1 MRLPKPAAFLS
12 FRKLSNE
19 LPADCTDE
27 RRFFEN
33 DFATFA
39 SIFQVCGI
47 LLNLRVNFMLHQLTI
62 SELTAKL
69 ARREVS
75 ARDAMQSC
83 LDQIARVDGEIHA
96 FISHDATD
104 ALAQAD
110 AVDKS
115 IASGVTLSQKPLL
128 GVPIA
133 VKDVLAVKGQPLN
146 CGSKILGKFIS
157 PYDATV
163 IEKLKS
169 AGAVVFG
176 RLNMD
181 EFAMGS
187 STENSAFGLTRN
199 PWDPT
204 RIPGGS
210 SGGSAAAVAAD
221 ECLASL
227 GTDTG
232 GSIRQPA
239 ALCGCVG
246 LKPTYGRVSRY
257 GLVAFASS
265 LDQIGPFTKDI
276 RDSAILLQ
284 ALSGVDPRDSTSVP
298 QPVPNYAASLTG
310 DIKGLKIG
318 LAKEY
323 MIGGLDSEVK
333 ASVDAAVKRL
343 EKLGAEIVEVSLP
356 HTDYAVAT
364 YYIIATAEASANLAR
379 FDGVRYCARVEGNDL
394 FEMYAK
400 TRGAGF
406 GPEVKRRII
415 LGTYVLS
422 SGYHDAYYLRAQKV
436 RTLIR
441 NDFLKA
447 FEKVDA
453 IVTPTTPT
461 AAFKIGEKSGDP
473 LQMYLSDI
481 FTISCNLAG
490 ICGLSLPCGFTG
502 KSQPRLP
509 IGLQLLGKPFGEE
522 TIFKIG
528 HAYEQSTGWH
538 TEKPVLK
545 V

>member
-1 MRLPKPAAFLS
+1 M
-12 FRKLSNE
+12 
-19 LPADCTDE
+19 
-27 RRFFEN
+27 
-33 DFATFA
+33 
-39 SIFQVCGI
+39 
-47 LLNLRVNFMLHQLTI
+47 LNQLTI

-75 ARDAMQSC
+75 AREAMQAC
-83 LDQIARVDGEIHA
+83 LDQIARVDGKIHA
-96 FISHDATD
+96 FLSHNDAD

-110 AVDKS
+110 AADKL
-115 IASGVTLSQKPLL
+115 LSQGGGVDRRLL
-128 GVPIA
+128 GVPVA
-133 VKDVLAVKGQPLN
+133 VKDVLAVKDQPLN
-146 CGSKILGKFIS
+146 CGSKILGQFVS

-163 IEKLKS
+163 VEKLKA
-169 AGAVVFG
+169 AGAIVFG

-187 STENSAFGLTRN
+187 STENSAFGVTRN

-221 ECLASL
+221 EVIAAL
-227 GTDTG
+227 GSDTG

-239 ALCGCVG
+239 ALCGCIG
-246 LKPTYGRVSRY
+246 LKPTYGRVSRF

-265 LDQIGPFTKDI
+265 LDQIGPFTKDV
-276 RDSAILLQ
+276 RDAATMLGVM
-284 ALSGVDPRDSTSVP
+284 SGHDPRDSTSVP
-298 QPVPNYAASLTG
+298 QPVPDYAAALTG
-310 DIKGLKIG
+310 DIQGLKLG
-318 LAKEY
+318 LPKEY
-323 MIGGLDSEVK
+323 LIGGLDAEVK
-333 ASVDAAVKRL
+333 SAVDAAVTKFQ
-343 EKLGAEIVEVSLP
+343 ELGAEIVEISLP

-379 FDGVRYCARVEGNDL
+379 YDGIRYGRRVDGADPVEL
-394 FEMYAK
+394 YSK

-406 GPEVKRRII
+406 GDEVKRRII

-447 FEKVDA
+447 YETVDA
-453 IVTPTTPT
+453 IVTPTSPT
-461 AAFKIGEKSGDP
+461 AAFKIGEKSDDP

-490 ICGLSLPCGFTG
+490 ICGVSLPCGFA
-502 KSQPRLP
+502 KNPKLP
-509 IGLQLLGKPFGEE
+509 IGLQLLGKPFGEA
-522 TIFKIG
+522 TLLRIA
-528 HAYEQSTGWH
+528 HAYEQGTAWRKA
-538 TEKPVLK
+538 KPPL
-545 V
+545 

>member
-1 MRLPKPAAFLS
+1 M
-12 FRKLSNE
+12 
-19 LPADCTDE
+19 
-27 RRFFEN
+27 
-33 DFATFA
+33 
-39 SIFQVCGI
+39 
-47 LLNLRVNFMLHQLTI
+47 LNQFTI
-62 SELTAKL
+62 SELTARL
-69 ARREVS
+69 ASREVS
-75 ARDAMQSC
+75 ARDATQAC
-83 LDQIARVDGEIHA
+83 LDQVARVDGRLHA
-96 FISHDATD
+96 FISHNPAD
-104 ALAQAD
+104 ALAQAEAAD
-110 AVDKS
+110 RE
-115 IASGVTLSQKPLL
+115 IAAGVTKPLL

-133 VKDVLAVKGQPLN
+133 IKDVLAVKNQPLN
-146 CGSKILGKFIS
+146 CATKILGDFIS

-163 IEKLKS
+163 IEKLKA
-169 AGAVVFG
+169 AGAIVFG

-199 PWDPT
+199 PWDMT
-204 RIPGGS
+204 CIPGGS

-221 ECLASL
+221 ECIASL
-227 GTDTG
+227 GSDTG

-265 LDQIGPFTKDI
+265 LDQIGPFTKDV
-276 RDSAILLQ
+276 RDSATLLGV
-284 ALSGVDPRDSTSVP
+284 LSGLDPRDSTSVP
-298 QPVPNYAASLTG
+298 QPVPDYTKSLTG
-310 DIKGLKIG
+310 DIRGLKLG
-318 LAKEY
+318 LPKEY
-323 MIGGLDSEVK
+323 MIGGLAPEVK
-333 ASVDAAVKRL
+333 AAVDAAVKKFQ
-343 EKLGAEIVEVSLP
+343 ELGAEIVEISLP

-379 FDGVRYCARVEGNDL
+379 FDGIRYGARVDGADPIEL
-394 FEMYAK
+394 YSR

-422 SGYHDAYYLRAQKV
+422 SGYHDAYYLHAQKV

-447 FEKVDA
+447 FEHVDA

-461 AAFKIGEKSGDP
+461 AAFKAGEKSDDP

-490 ICGLSLPCGFTG
+490 ICGVSVPCGFT
-502 KSQPRLP
+502 QNPRLP
-509 IGLQLLGKPFGEE
+509 LGLQLLGKPFGEE
-522 TIFKIG
+522 SLLRLA
-528 HAYEQSTGWH
+528 HAYEQSTPWH
-538 TEKPVLK
+538 KEKPAI
-545 V
+545 

>member
-1 MRLPKPAAFLS
+1 M
-12 FRKLSNE
+12 
-19 LPADCTDE
+19 
-27 RRFFEN
+27 
-33 DFATFA
+33 
-39 SIFQVCGI
+39 
-47 LLNLRVNFMLHQLTI
+47 LNQLTI
-62 SELTAKL
+62 SELAVKL
-69 ARREVS
+69 TKREVS
-75 ARDAMQSC
+75 AREAMQSC
-83 LDQIARVDGEIHA
+83 LDQITRVDGKIRA
-96 FISHDATD
+96 FISHDAAD

-110 AVDKS
+110 AADKM
-115 IASGVTLSQKPLL
+115 LSQGGGDRPLL
-128 GVPIA
+128 GVPVA

-146 CGSKILGKFIS
+146 CGSKILGQFVS

-163 IEKLKS
+163 VEKLRA
-169 AGAVVFG
+169 AGAIIFG

-187 STENSAFGLTRN
+187 STENSAFGVTKN
-199 PWDPT
+199 PWDTT

-221 ECLASL
+221 EVIAAL
-227 GTDTG
+227 GSDTG

-265 LDQIGPFTKDI
+265 LDQIGSFTKDV
-276 RDSAILLQ
+276 RDAATML
-284 ALSGVDPRDSTSVP
+284 GVIGGHDPCDSTSVP
-298 QPVPNYAASLTG
+298 QPVPDYAAVLTG
-310 DIKGLKIG
+310 KIKGLKLG
-318 LAKEY
+318 LPKEY
-323 MIGGLDSEVK
+323 MIGGLDPEVK
-333 ASVDAAVKRL
+333 AAVDAAVKQL
-343 EKLGAEIVEVSLP
+343 QSLHVEIVEISLP

-379 FDGVRYCARVEGNDL
+379 FDGIRYGLRVNGTDPVELYGN
-394 FEMYAK
+394 

-406 GPEVKRRII
+406 GAEVKRRII

-422 SGYHDAYYLRAQKV
+422 SGYYDAYYLRAQKV

-447 FEKVDA
+447 FETVDA
-453 IVTPTTPT
+453 IVTPTSPT
-461 AAFKIGEKSGDP
+461 AAFKIGEKSDDP

-490 ICGLSLPCGFTG
+490 ICGVSLPCGFT
-502 KSQPRLP
+502 KSPKLP

-522 TIFKIG
+522 VLLKIA
-528 HAYEQSTGWH
+528 HAYEQSTTWRR
-538 TEKPVLK
+538 EKPPI
-545 V
+545 

>member
-1 MRLPKPAAFLS
+1 M
-12 FRKLSNE
+12 
-19 LPADCTDE
+19 
-27 RRFFEN
+27 
-33 DFATFA
+33 
-39 SIFQVCGI
+39 
-47 LLNLRVNFMLHQLTI
+47 LNQLTI
-62 SELTAKL
+62 SELTARL
-69 ARREVS
+69 AKREVS
-75 ARDAMQSC
+75 SREATRAC
-83 LDQIARVDGEIHA
+83 LDQIARLDGQLHA
-96 FISHDATD
+96 FISHDAQD

-110 AVDKS
+110 AADQA
-115 IASGVTLSQKPLL
+115 IASGATHAQKPLL

-133 VKDVLAVKGQPLN
+133 VKDVIAVKGQPLN

-163 IEKLKS
+163 TEKLKA

-187 STENSAFGLTRN
+187 STENSAFGVTRN
-199 PWDPT
+199 PWDTT

-210 SGGSAAAVAAD
+210 SGGSAVAVAAD
-221 ECLASL
+221 EVIASL

-257 GLVAFASS
+257 GLVAYASS
-265 LDQIGPFTKDI
+265 LDQVGCFSKNTIDAATVLKVIAGHD
-276 RDSAILLQ
+276 
-284 ALSGVDPRDSTSVP
+284 GRDSTSVN
-298 QPVPNYAASLTG
+298 QPVPDYAVALDG
-310 DIKGLKIG
+310 NIKGLRLG
-318 LAKEY
+318 LPKEY
-323 MIGGLDSEVK
+323 MVGGLDPEVK
-333 ASVDAAVKRL
+333 AAVDAAVKQL
-343 EKLGAEIVEVSLP
+343 QSLGATVEEISLP
-356 HTDYAVAT
+356 HTEYAAAA
-364 YYIIATAEASANLAR
+364 YYIIAPAEASANLAR
-379 FDGVRYCARVEGNDL
+379 FDGIRYGARVDGADPIEL
-394 FEMYAK
+394 YSK

-422 SGYHDAYYLRAQKV
+422 SGYYDAYYLRAQKV

-441 NDFLKA
+441 QDFLKA

-461 AAFKIGEKSGDP
+461 AAFKIGEKSDDP
-473 LQMYLSDI
+473 LQMYLSDV

-490 ICGLSLPCGFTG
+490 ICGISIPCGFT
-502 KSQPRLP
+502 KSPKLP

-522 TIFKIG
+522 AILKIAY
-528 HAYEQSTGWH
+528 AYEQSTGWH
-538 TEKPVLK
+538 KEKPAPRGRT
-545 V
+545 

>member
-1 MRLPKPAAFLS
+1 M
-12 FRKLSNE
+12 
-19 LPADCTDE
+19 
-27 RRFFEN
+27 
-33 DFATFA
+33 
-39 SIFQVCGI
+39 
-47 LLNLRVNFMLHQLTI
+47 LNQLTI
-62 SELTAKL
+62 SELTAKF
-69 ARREVS
+69 ARREVP
-75 ARDAMQSC
+75 AREAMQSC
-83 LDQIARVDGEIHA
+83 LDQVARVDGKIHA
-96 FISHDATD
+96 FISHDNAD

-110 AVDKS
+110 AADKLLAQGGGN
-115 IASGVTLSQKPLL
+115 ASRPLL
-128 GVPIA
+128 GVPVAIKDVIA
-133 VKDVLAVKGQPLN
+133 VKNQPLN
-146 CGSKILGKFIS
+146 CGSKILGRFVS

-163 IEKLKS
+163 IEKLKA
-169 AGAVVFG
+169 AGAIVFG

-187 STENSAFGLTRN
+187 STENSAFGITRN
-199 PWDPT
+199 PWDTT

-210 SGGSAAAVAAD
+210 SGGAAAAVAAD
-221 ECLASL
+221 ETIAAL
-227 GTDTG
+227 GSDTG

-265 LDQIGPFTKDI
+265 LDQIGTFTKNI
-276 RDSAILLQ
+276 RDAATML
-284 ALSGVDPRDSTSVP
+284 GVIGGLDARDSTSVS
-298 QPVPNYAASLTG
+298 QPVPNYAAALTG
-310 DIKGLKIG
+310 DIKGLKLG
-318 LAKEY
+318 LPKEY
-323 MIGGLDSEVK
+323 MVGGLDAEVK
-333 ASVDAAVKRL
+333 TAVDTAVKQL
-343 EKLGAEIVEVSLP
+343 EKLGAEIVQISLP

-379 FDGVRYCARVEGNDL
+379 FDGVRYGARVDGADPMEL
-394 FEMYAK
+394 YCR

-406 GPEVKRRII
+406 GAEVKRRII

-422 SGYHDAYYLRAQKV
+422 SGYYDAYYLRAQKV

-461 AAFKIGEKSGDP
+461 AAFKIGEKSDDP

-490 ICGLSLPCGFTG
+490 ICSISLPCGFTRSP
-502 KSQPRLP
+502 KLP

-522 TIFKIG
+522 IVLRLA
-528 HAYEQSTGWH
+528 HAYEQSTPWH
-538 TEKPVLK
+538 REKPPLWSK
-545 V
+545 NGLAF

>member
-1 MRLPKPAAFLS
+1 M
-12 FRKLSNE
+12 
-19 LPADCTDE
+19 
-27 RRFFEN
+27 
-33 DFATFA
+33 
-39 SIFQVCGI
+39 
-47 LLNLRVNFMLHQLTI
+47 LNQLTI
-62 SELTAKL
+62 SELAAKL
-69 ARREVS
+69 AKREVS
-75 ARDAMQSC
+75 AHEAMQSC
-83 LDQIARVDGEIHA
+83 LDQVARVDGKIHA
-96 FISHDATD
+96 FISHDAAD

-110 AVDKS
+110 AADKS
-115 IASGVTLSQKPLL
+115 LAQNGRAASRPLL
-128 GVPIA
+128 GVPVA
-133 VKDVLAVKGQPLN
+133 VKDVLAVKNQPLN

-163 IEKLKS
+163 IEKLKA

-187 STENSAFGLTRN
+187 STENSAFGITRN
-199 PWDPT
+199 PWDAE

-221 ECLASL
+221 ECLAAL

-265 LDQIGPFTKDI
+265 LDQIGTFTKDV
-276 RDSAILLQ
+276 RDAATLL
-284 ALSGVDPRDSTSVP
+284 GVIAGHDSRDSTSVP
-298 QPVPNYAASLTG
+298 QPVPDYSAALTG
-310 DIKGLKIG
+310 DIKGLKLG
-318 LAKEY
+318 LPREY
-323 MIGGLDSEVK
+323 MIGGLDAEVK
-333 ASVDAAVKRL
+333 AAVDAAVKQF
-343 EKLGAEIVEVSLP
+343 EKLGAEIVEISLP
-356 HTDYAVAT
+356 HTDYIV
-364 YYIIATAEASANLAR
+364 ATAEASANLAR
-379 FDGVRYCARVEGNDL
+379 FDGIRYGARVDGNDPVEL
-394 FEMYAK
+394 YSR

-406 GPEVKRRII
+406 GAEVKRRII

-422 SGYHDAYYLRAQKV
+422 SGYYDAYYLRAQKV

-453 IVTPTTPT
+453 MVTPTSPT
-461 AAFKIGEKSGDP
+461 AAFKIGEKSDDP

-490 ICGLSLPCGFTG
+490 ICGVSIPCGFT
-502 KSQPRLP
+502 KNPKLP
-509 IGLQLLGKPFGEE
+509 IGLQLLGKPFGEQ
-522 TIFKIG
+522 TLLKIV
-528 HAYEQSTGWH
+528 HAYEMNTAWH
-538 TEKPVLK
+538 KQKPAV
-545 V
+545 

>member
-1 MRLPKPAAFLS
+1 M
-12 FRKLSNE
+12 
-19 LPADCTDE
+19 
-27 RRFFEN
+27 
-33 DFATFA
+33 
-39 SIFQVCGI
+39 
-47 LLNLRVNFMLHQLTI
+47 LNQLTI
-62 SELTAKL
+62 SKLTEKL
-69 ARREVS
+69 SRREIS
-75 ARDAMQSC
+75 AREITQSC
-83 LDQIARVDGEIHA
+83 LDRIAAVDGKIHA
-96 FISHDATD
+96 FISHDGTD

-115 IASGVTLSQKPLL
+115 LANGVNASRPLL
-128 GVPIA
+128 GIPVA
-133 VKDVLAVKGQPLN
+133 VKDVLAVKNQPLN

-163 IEKLKS
+163 VEKLKA

-176 RLNMD
+176 RCNQD

-187 STENSAFGLTRN
+187 STENSAFGVTRN
-199 PWDPT
+199 PWDT
-204 RIPGGS
+204 ERIPGGS

-221 ECLASL
+221 ECIASL

-265 LDQIGPFTKDI
+265 LDQIGPFTKDV
-276 RDSAILLQ
+276 RDAATML
-284 ALSGVDPRDSTSVP
+284 GVLGGHDLRDSTSVP
-298 QPVPNYAASLTG
+298 QPIPNYVAALNG
-310 DIKGLKIG
+310 NIRGLKLG
-318 LAKEY
+318 LPKEY
-323 MIGGLDSEVK
+323 MIGGLDPEIKS
-333 ASVDAAVKRL
+333 AIDAAVKKFA
-343 EKLGAEIVEVSLP
+343 ELGAEIVEISLP

-379 FDGVRYCARVEGNDL
+379 FDGIRYGARVEGADPIEL
-394 FEMYAK
+394 YSK

-406 GPEVKRRII
+406 GAEVKRRII

-422 SGYHDAYYLRAQKV
+422 SGYYDAYYLRAQKV

-441 NDFLKA
+441 RDFLNA

-461 AAFKIGEKSGDP
+461 AAFKLGEKSDDP

-490 ICGLSLPCGFTG
+490 ICGISIPCGFT
-502 KSQPRLP
+502 KSPKLP

-522 TIFKIG
+522 TLLKIA
-528 HAYEQSTGWH
+528 HAYEQNTPWH
-538 TEKPVLK
+538 SEKAPV
-545 V
+545 